1 MGKFDGK
8 KLLVLG
14 TSIGSV
20 EIVDYAKL
28 EGAYVIVADYLP
40 KEKSEAK
47 KHADE
52 DVMISTTDIA
62 ALCEFGEE
70 RAIDGVFC
78 GVSEVNLLS
87 VNAVAKKLGLP
98 CYFSREQWNLS
109 GNKANF
115 KQLCKKYGIPVAK
128 DYLFDGIP
136 SKQEALAI
144 QYPVIVKPIDRSAG
158 IGIHVCYNADDFL
171 TGYRDAYEKSF
182 SNQVIV
188 EKYIVG
194 IEFNVAYTVID
205 GEIRLSSMGDKYL
218 NREQIGL
225 MPMAQTHIFPSQYLE
240 KYVNEVNDSVIDMFK
255 EIGIKNGTFFVQ
267 GLTDGKEMVLIEA
280 GLRMEGTAMFKFV
293 SQTNGINI
301 MELMTEYAL
310 TGTMTAD
317 INLEDPFMNGKVC
330 CLFSLLN
337 GGGIVKTVEGLD
349 KFINRAEV
357 IEIMERYKV
366 GATIIKDGTL
376 KQVHIRFY
384 LIGDS
389 REEMKGLI
397 DEIQNKVSI
406 RDCNDENMLLSP
418 FDTKRIINKGTF

>member
-14 TSIGSV
+14 TSVGSV
-20 EIVDYAKL
+20 EIVNYAKS

-52 DVMISTTDIA
+52 EVLISTTDIE
-62 ALCEFGEE
+62 ALCKFGKD

-87 VNAVAKKLGLP
+87 VNAIAEKLGLP
-98 CYFSREQWNLS
+98 CYFSEEQWNIS
-109 GNKANF
+109 EIKTNF
-115 KQLCKKYGIPVAK
+115 KKLCKEHGVPVAK
-128 DYLFDGIP
+128 DYIFNNFP
-136 SKQEALAI
+136 SEQEAYSI
-144 QYPVIVKPIDRSAG
+144 QYPVIVKPSDRSAG
-158 IGIHVCYNADDFL
+158 IGIHVCYNADEFL

-188 EKYIVG
+188 EKYIEG
-194 IEFNVAYTVID
+194 IEFNVAYTVIN

-218 NREQIGL
+218 NKEQIGL
-225 MPMAQTHIFPSQYLE
+225 MPLPQTYIFPSQYLE
-240 KYVNEVNDSVIDMFK
+240 KYVRDINDSVIDMIRA
-255 EIGIKNGTFFVQ
+255 IGLKNGTFFVQ
-267 GLTDGKEMVLIEA
+267 GLTDGNEMVLIEA

-310 TGTMTAD
+310 TNTMTAD

-337 GGGIVKTVEGLD
+337 GGGTVKSIEGLD
-349 KFINRAEV
+349 EFINRAEV
-357 IEIMERYKV
+357 IEIINRHNV
-366 GATIIKDGTL
+366 GSTIVKDGTL
-376 KQVHIRFY
+376 RQIHVRFY
-384 LIGDS
+384 LVGDN
-389 REEMKGLI
+389 REKMKELI
-397 DEIQNKVSI
+397 DEIQTKVLI
-406 RDCNDENMLLSP
+406 TDENGENMLLPP
-418 FDTKRIINKGTF
+418 FDTQRIIKKGTF